1 MKTSKMM
8 TMKKEKMKK
17 MLEIAIG
24 NTDRLVRLGPEFAAR
39 VRRGFL
45 TQAES
50 DPAHWAVVDGTLDPV
65 SLTARIVELVRAR
78 LGEG

>member
-1 MKTSKMM
+1 VTVDVAAERLATS
-8 TMKKEKMKK
+8 
-17 MLEIAIG
+17 AP
-24 NTDRLVRLGPEFAAR
+24 DRLERLGPEFAAR